1 MKLKINEMFINIQG
15 ESSFS
20 GFPFFFIRT
29 SGCNL
34 RCKYCDTKYAYED
47 GEFIDIS
54 EIIENVK
61 SSQLKNV
68 LITGGEPLIQEN
80 IYYLIDSLINN
91 KFNVLIETNGSVL
104 VDKINKNAIKIIDIK
119 TPSSGE
125 CNRNNF
131 KNFDFI
137 NFNDEIKFVISNY
150 EDFKWS
156 IDVIEKYRIYKLVKN
171 IFLSPVYNILS
182 PKKLANWILEKKL
195 NYVRLHLQLHKIIGI
210 K

>member
-1 MKLKINEMFINIQG
+1 MKLKINEMFISIQG

-47 GEFIDIS
+47 GEFIEIS

-80 IYYLIDSLINN
+80 IYFLIDSLINN

-125 CNRNNF
+125 CTKNNF
-131 KNFDFI
+131 KNFNYI

-156 IDVIEKYRIYKLVKN
+156 INVIEKYKIYNLVKN
-171 IFLSPVYNILS
+171 ISLSPVYNLLS

-195 NYVRLHLQLHKIIGI
+195 NYVRLHLQLHKIIGL

>member
-1 MKLKINEMFINIQG
+1 MKLKINEMFISIQG

-34 RCKYCDTKYAYED
+34 RCKYCDTKYAYEN
-47 GEFIDIS
+47 GEFVEIN

-80 IYYLIDSLINN
+80 IYFLIDSLINN

-156 IDVIEKYRIYKLVKN
+156 IDVIEKYKIYKLVKN
-171 IFLSPVYNILS
+171 IFLSPVYNLLS

-195 NYVRLHLQLHKIIGI
+195 NYVRLHLQLHKIIGL